1 MFRIENLLDLKSSD
15 VSVSNVNKGF
25 QQAEPQTRGR
35 SYHQI
40 GEDPLWTNMATTLN
54 SHGQPLAWP
63 VQLWT
68 MKQTCAHQD
77 VQCITTPWA
86 TLAANQTVF
95 HGSGQCMKQRRPRT
109 SFTSQQLIELE
120 RKFKEF
126 KYLSRPQRYE
136 IATALSLSENQV
148 KIWFQNRRMKWKR
161 SANVPD
167 KVSADRTTTPQRKM
181 NAPST
186 TTALFVPAR
195 GHLQV

>member
-1 MFRIENLLDLKSSD
+1 MFRIENLLDLNSS
-15 VSVSNVNKGF
+15 SNVSISNTDNKRIDQTDMQTKIRSSSSCH
-25 QQAEPQTRGR
+25 QQTA
-35 SYHQI
+35 
-40 GEDPLWTNMATTLN
+40 EDPLWTNMSATLN
-54 SHGQPLAWP
+54 GQSLTWP

-68 MKQTCAHQD
+68 MKQTCGHQD
-77 VQCITTPWA
+77 VHCITAPWAAAAA

-148 KIWFQNRRMKWKR
+148 G
-161 SANVPD
+161 
-167 KVSADRTTTPQRKM
+167 TTVWARHILIT
-181 NAPST
+181 APT
-186 TTALFVPAR
+186 KK
-195 GHLQV
+195 